1 MSRAPRRML
10 AWLLALAAT
19 SAGADTTPAP
29 LPGGIELEY
38 RVERSGF
45 RIGTLERTIQ
55 RKPLADEDGHEYRVA
70 SVARPG
76 GIASL
81 LFSGKTREN
90 SRFHWLADGIR
101 PLEYHYDQ
109 RTGKEKEVR
118 LEFDYGEGV
127 IRETVRGREWALEA
141 GAQDLVSA
149 QFAVMRG
156 IAASRT
162 EFRFPVVDEKGS
174 DVHRYRMVGYEERE
188 TPAGTYRTVRVERV
202 RDDRDKRYSI
212 FWLAPE
218 LGYLPVAVEQ
228 RKDGDREGL
237 LELRKAPEADFSATG
252 E

>member
-1 MSRAPRRML
+1 MIRAPR
-10 AWLLALAAT
+10 LLAGLLPALLLSLAAT
-19 SAGADTTPAP
+19 AAAAAP
-29 LPGGIELEY
+29 FPDRVELEY

-55 RKPLADEDGHEYRVA
+55 RGALAEETGHEYRVE

-81 LFSGKTREN
+81 LFSGKTRES
-90 SRFHWLADGIR
+90 SRFRWEADGIQ
-101 PLEYHYDQ
+101 PLAYHYDQ

-118 LEFDYGEGV
+118 LDFDYDEGV
-127 IRETVRGREWALEA
+127 IRETLRDREWSLEA

-156 IAASRT
+156 IAAGQT

-174 DVHRYRMVGYEERE
+174 EIHRYRMVGFEERE
-188 TPAGTYRTVRVERV
+188 TPAGTYRTVRVERI
-202 RDDRDKRYSI
+202 RDSRGKRRTV

-218 LGYLPVAVEQ
+218 FGYLPVAVEQ

-237 LELRKAPEADFSATG
+237 LELEKEPEADFSAIQG
-252 E
+252 

>member
-1 MSRAPRRML
+1 MIRASRRML
-10 AWLLALAAT
+10 VWLLALAAT
-19 SAGADTTPAP
+19 SAGAETTTAP
-29 LPGGIELEY
+29 LPGGVELEY

-55 RKPLADEDGHEYRVA
+55 RRALADGDGHEYRVA

-118 LEFDYGEGV
+118 LAFDYGEGV
-127 IRETVRGREWALEA
+127 IRETVRGREWPLAA

-162 EFRFPVVDEKGS
+162 EFRFPVVDEKGP
-174 DVHRYRMVGYEERE
+174 DVHRYRMVGYEERK

-237 LELRKAPEADFSATG
+237 LELRKAPEADFSAMR